1 MKFNLQ
7 EIKTYKQAYKKVD
20 SISTVQIFV
29 QVGLIPALIVFAI
42 NYFFL
47 DPFASFNYQSIGFV
61 LLIIGTLTI
70 VFVVAGVIILLS
82 FVFGF
87 VFFSKLHEKII
98 VEAGKFV
105 AKAILRNKD
114 VPAEMADGIHK
125 HLRELM
131 KNDPNSNIM
140 IQELEAKIERKD
152 AELVNRMDQ
161 RDQQDTEVNILKT
174 DIEKLKEDRKIDMDA
189 YQELYKLYWTEKWKN
204 MKLEKEKKENDQI
217 ASEKIH
223 VQSSEA
229 NKPKLKDTDEE

>member
-47 DPFASFNYQSIGFV
+47 DPFASFNYQSIVFV

-87 VFFSKLHEKII
+87 VFFSKLREKII
-98 VEAGKFV
+98 FEAGKFV
-105 AKAILRNKD
+105 AKAILRNRD

-131 KNDPNSNIM
+131 KNDPNSNIV
-140 IQELEAKIERKD
+140 IQELETKFERKNT
-152 AELVNRMDQ
+152 ELVNRIDQ
-161 RDQQDTEVNILKT
+161 HDQQDKDWREKEILYLNQIQRINKQLW
-174 DIEKLKEDRKIDMDA
+174 D
-189 YQELYKLYWTEKWKN
+189 EKWKN
-204 MKLEKEKKENDQI
+204 IKLEQDKKEIDQI
-217 ASEKIH
+217 TNEKIH
-223 VQSSEA
+223 TQNMV
-229 NKPKLKDTDEE
+229 L